1 MRDLEWWQDLPAAHN
16 GRTIWRSPDQAIL
29 HSDASL
35 FAWGGV
41 LNHQCLA
48 HGIWTHAERKHHITF
63 LELLA
68 VLRNVQAFL
77 PRLKAKRCLLW
88 EDNMACVYIIREK
101 TSRNPVIMA
110 CLREL
115 WACLDLN
122 QIDLQVQYV
131 RSAQNPA
138 DAPSRLTGAAQWRL
152 RPSIVQQLAA
162 ARGAFTVDRFAS
174 AHNSQCARYNS
185 EFADPGAEAVN
196 AMTQDWRFENN
207 FIHPPPD
214 RDLLN
219 AVAQKLRE
227 QPTRATV
234 VVPYWT
240 SELWF
245 RELRELSVEMKV
257 VPDAASQACPDF
269 CGIGSCAHRG
279 RGASPTFIWCRKDIR
294 KI

>member
-1 MRDLEWWQDLPAAHN
+1 M
-16 GRTIWRSPDQAIL
+16 
-29 HSDASL
+29 
-35 FAWGGV
+35 
-41 LNHQCLA
+41 
-48 HGIWTHAERKHHITF
+48 ERKHHITF

-68 VLRNVQAFL
+68 VLRNVTAFL
-77 PRLKAKRCLLW
+77 PRLRSKRCLLH

-115 WACLDLN
+115 WVVLDLN

-138 DAPSRLTGAAQWRL
+138 DAPSHLTGATQWRL
-152 RPSIVQQLAA
+152 RPSIVQQLVAWW
-162 ARGAFTVDRFAS
+162 GAFTVDRFAS
-174 AHNSQCARYNS
+174 AHNAQCARYNS
-185 EFADPGAEAVN
+185 EFADPGAEVEN
-196 AMTQDWRFENN
+196 AMTQDWRLDNN

-219 AVAQKLRE
+219 VVAQKLRE
-227 QPTRATV
+227 QPTHATV
-234 VVPYWT
+234 IVPYWT

-245 RELRELSVEMKV
+245 RELRELSVEMEV

-269 CGIGSCAHRG
+269 LRHWELRPPRAWSLVYFRLV
-279 RGASPTFIWCRKDIR
+279 P
-294 KI
+294 